1 MAQLNRD
8 ARLRAAGYQVVHF
21 TWAEITRVPGQ
32 VAATVGAAFRQSVMM
47 RNPGRTMRPD

>member
-32 VAATVGAAFRQSVMM
+32 VAAAVRAAFRQSAAL
-47 RNPGRTMRPD
+47 GGPD